1 MSGFGYRRPGS
12 LEELLRIKEGE
23 REKALLLAGGSNL
36 MVYIKEGSVREGTLV
51 DLMNLPE
58 LKGVRRSDGAL
69 EIGATEVMTDLLSS
83 GELRAALP
91 LLAEV
96 LSGFANPL
104 VRARATIG
112 GNVADAS
119 PIADTVPA
127 LLCLEA
133 SLTAASSQ
141 GRREIPLNAFFTAPG
156 RTVLRPE
163 EVILSFR
170 VPLPREG
177 RGAWQ
182 KLGLRNGTACS
193 VTSVAVWLQADGAR
207 VGEIRIACGG
217 VAPAPIRALQ
227 AERAFRGQRL
237 ERGAMAE
244 LAREVIRDVH
254 PISDLRGSAEY
265 RREVT
270 ARLLARAVRQAAG
283 IPEE

>member
-1 MSGFGYRRPGS
+1 MSGFGFRRPGS

-23 REKALLLAGGSNL
+23 RERALLLAGGSNL

-51 DLMNLPE
+51 DLMALPE
-58 LKGVRRSDGAL
+58 LKGVHRSDGAL
-69 EIGATEVMTDLLSS
+69 EIGATEVMADLLTSA
-83 GELRAALP
+83 ELRAAIP
-91 LLAEV
+91 LLSAV

-133 SLTAASSQ
+133 SLEVASRR
-141 GRREIPLNAFFTAPG
+141 GRREIPLNGFFTAPG
-156 RTVLRPE
+156 QSVLEPD
-163 EVILSFR
+163 EVILRLR
-170 VPLPREG
+170 VPLPRQG

-193 VTSVAVWLQADGAR
+193 VTSVAVWLQGEGAKI
-207 VGEIRIACGG
+207 GEIRIACGG

-227 AERAFRGQRL
+227 AERAFRGQKL
-237 ERGAMAE
+237 ERGAIAE
-244 LAREVIRDVH
+244 LAREVTRDIQ

-270 ARLLARAVRQAAG
+270 VRLLARAVRQAAG

>member
-177 RGAWQ
+177 RGSWQ

-244 LAREVIRDVH
+244 LAREVIRDIH